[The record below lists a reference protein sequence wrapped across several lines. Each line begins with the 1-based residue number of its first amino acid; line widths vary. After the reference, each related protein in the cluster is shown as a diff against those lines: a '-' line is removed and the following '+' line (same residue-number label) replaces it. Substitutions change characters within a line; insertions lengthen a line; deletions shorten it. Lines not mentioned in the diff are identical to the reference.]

1 MINKKSILRLAGVG
15 LLLCLQMTRTTVYAG
30 SINANEQKV
39 INYYNQT
46 FYYKGKAYVATSQ
59 AKQSAYSKLASDGV
73 DLTAKEANN
82 YILQMSAN
90 VAKGIEDGYLVELNE
105 ESDSETDTG
114 TESDTNPDLEGGN
127 TETDRKPEA
136 GNESSATEENAGM
149 GNSGGKSSESGDVP
163 SDLPPE
169 QDTEEEN
176 ESEEKE
182 VIDIGHLL
190 TDARE
195 NKRQYVFYDQNDK
208 EIEPEDLQEALK
220 DGPVT
225 YKNYKDGN
233 MKIVDES
240 GTVLFESSIPDKGIS
255 LRNGSGWMKWIFL
268 LICIPLIL
276 IVFRLV
282 QKNKKKRI
290 RK

>member
-1 MINKKSILRLAGVG
+1 MIKNKKSILWIVGVG
-15 LLLCLQMTRTTVYAG
+15 LLLCLQMTRTTVCAG

-39 INYYNQT
+39 INYYSKT
-46 FYYKGKAYVATSQ
+46 FYYQGKAYVATSQ
-59 AKQSAYSKLASDGV
+59 AKQSAYGKLASDGV
-73 DLTAKEANN
+73 DLTAQEANN

-90 VAKGIEDGYLVELNE
+90 VAKGIEDGYLVEVNG
-105 ESDSETDTG
+105 ESDSG
-114 TESDTNPDLEGGN
+114 TEIGTEADTNTESGVGN
-127 TETDRKPEA
+127 TETDTEPEA
-136 GNESSATEENAGM
+136 GDDSSAAEENTGM
-149 GNSGGKSSESGDVP
+149 ENSSGENDVP
-163 SDLPPE
+163 SNLPLE

-182 VIDIGHLL
+182 VIDIGHLI

-195 NKRQYVFYDQNDK
+195 NKKQYVFYDQNNN

-276 IVFRLV
+276 TVFRLV
-282 QKNKKKRI
+282 QKNKKKRV